1 MVYAFNF
8 SSNSIFFFFN
18 NSFSIIK
25 LLYISIL
32 TISVILSYHYNI
44 RRITLNNFTTKHKRE
59 DYKLSAVKYFLENK
73 DTQENTCRIFKCSVR
88 SLLRWTKR
96 YEEENEIKRHNRKP
110 ISYKVKKEH
119 IKFILEELKNNK
131 TITIEDLLTKL
142 SNKYSKLNITRRH
155 ISRIIKEN
163 YISLKLTKIRH
174 EPIKRFGKDI
184 NINEKIKD
192 FYNEIKNYNIDD
204 IICID
209 ETSINSLQLRHYC
222 YNEVGKRCVVKTN
235 SQEVFKKYTGVFAIS
250 IKGVIGYELYN
261 KGGIDGDRLLVFLER
276 FITNKYKNKVIILD
290 NASSHRNIR
299 VKELINK
306 NNKLIY
312 SVPYQHYTNSIE
324 MFFSLLK
331 SKLQKKQ
338 GLYYEDLNNNI
349 KEVIKTIPEAY
360 YNKILNGTYN
370 RQTKYIKKNKIRKY
384 KNYKD

>member
-1 MVYAFNF
+1 M
-8 SSNSIFFFFN
+8 
-18 NSFSIIK
+18 
-25 LLYISIL
+25 
-32 TISVILSYHYNI
+32 
-44 RRITLNNFTTKHKRE
+44 TKHKSE

-110 ISYKVKKEH
+110 ISYKVKKKH

-324 MFFSLLK
+324 MFLSLLK

-349 KEVIKTIPEAY
+349 KEVIKTIPEGY
-360 YNKILNGTYN
+360 YKKILNGTYN

>member
-1 MVYAFNF
+1 M
-8 SSNSIFFFFN
+8 
-18 NSFSIIK
+18 
-25 LLYISIL
+25 
-32 TISVILSYHYNI
+32 
-44 RRITLNNFTTKHKRE
+44 TKHKSE

-73 DTQENTCRIFKCSVR
+73 DTQENTCKIFKCSAR

-96 YEEENEIKRHNRKP
+96 YKEEKEIKRHNREP

-142 SNKYSKLNITRRH
+142 KNKYTSLKISRFHL
-155 ISRIIKEN
+155 SRIIKEN

-184 NINEKIKD
+184 NIKEKIKD
-192 FYNEIKNYNIDD
+192 FYNEIKKYNIDD
-204 IICID
+204 VICID
-209 ETSINSLQLRHYC
+209 ETSINSLQLRHHC
-222 YNEVGKRCVVKTN
+222 YNEVGKRCVIKTN

-250 IKGVIGYELYN
+250 INGVIGYELYN
-261 KGGIDGDRLLVFLER
+261 KGGIDSDRLLDFLEK
-276 FITNKYKNKVIILD
+276 FITSKYKNKVIILD
-290 NASSHRNIR
+290 NASSHRNER

-331 SKLQKKQ
+331 SKLHKKK

-349 KEVIKTIPEAY
+349 KEVIKTIPEDY
-360 YNKILNGTYN
+360 YKKILNGTYN
-370 RQTKYIKKNKIRKY
+370 RQKDYIKKNKVRKY

>member
-1 MVYAFNF
+1 M
-8 SSNSIFFFFN
+8 
-18 NSFSIIK
+18 
-25 LLYISIL
+25 
-32 TISVILSYHYNI
+32 
-44 RRITLNNFTTKHKRE
+44 TKHKSE

-73 DTQENTCRIFKCSVR
+73 DTKENTCTIFKCSIR
-88 SLLRWTKR
+88 SLFRWIKR
-96 YEEENEIKRHNRKP
+96 YEEEKEIKRHIRKP

-131 TITIEDLLTKL
+131 TITINELLTKL
-142 SNKYSKLNITRRH
+142 KNKFKTLNLSKTHLH
-155 ISRIIKEN
+155 RIIKEN

-184 NINEKIKD
+184 NIKEKIKQ
-192 FYNEIKNYNIDD
+192 FYNEIKNYNIGEV
-204 IICID
+204 ICID

-222 YNEVGKRCVVKTN
+222 YNDVGKRCVIKTN
-235 SQEVFKKYTGVFAIS
+235 SQEVFKKYTGIFAIS
-250 IKGVIGYELYN
+250 VNGVEGYELYN
-261 KGGIDGDRLLVFLER
+261 KGGIDGNRLLAFLEK

-290 NASSHRNIR
+290 NASSHRNER

-338 GLYYEDLNNNI
+338 GLLYEELNNNI
-349 KEVIKTIPEAY
+349 KDVIKTIPKEY
-360 YNKILNGTYN
+360 YKKLLNGTYN
-370 RQTKYIKKNKIRKY
+370 RQTDYIKKNKIRKY
-384 KNYKD
+384 KEYKI